1 MNDNKKTNNINKND
15 DKKEIIVKNDLGVVS
30 ISNKIKKNNEKNQK
44 INKKKELD
52 EELEKAVAVY
62 NKEYNTLSDTGIALF
77 YQRKKTIDLI
87 DNVEFLINSIANHP
101 KEFDKKI
108 KEIKVIK
115 NNFKQICDFTKKEL
129 EQVQKSA
136 FTAGV
141 GVTGG
146 LAVTSLA
153 PSAAM
158 WVATTFGTASTGTA
172 ISALSGAAAN
182 SAALAWLGGG
192 SIAAGGAGVTGG
204 QALLALAG
212 PIGWSIAGATLLTSI
227 ILLSNNKRKIDKEK
241 KDEIEKIKTNTGK
254 IVEQSNSIKILL
266 EENNALYVNI
276 VKNYQKAL
284 YIFNMDYTIMKEE
297 DKFLLGSIV
306 NETKAI
312 AKSIEKGI
320 VEDDG

>member
-1 MNDNKKTNNINKND
+1 MDDNKKTNNINKND

-153 PSAAM
+153 PSATM

-320 VEDDG
+320 VEDEG

>member
-1 MNDNKKTNNINKND
+1 MDNNKKTNNINKND

-44 INKKKELD
+44 INKKKVID

-77 YQRKKTIDLI
+77 YQREKTIDLI

-129 EQVQKSA
+129 EQVQKAA

-192 SIAAGGAGVTGG
+192 SIAAGGTGVTGG

-241 KDEIEKIKTNTGK
+241 KDEIEKIKTNTEK

-284 YIFNMDYTIMKEE
+284 YIFNMDYTVMKEE

-320 VEDDG
+320 VEDEK

>member
-1 MNDNKKTNNINKND
+1 MDDNKKTNNINKND

-101 KEFDKKI
+101 KDFDKKI

-320 VEDDG
+320 VEDEG

>member
-1 MNDNKKTNNINKND
+1 MDDNKKTNNINKND

-241 KDEIEKIKTNTGK
+241 KDEIERIKTNTGK

-320 VEDDG
+320 VEDEG

>member
-1 MNDNKKTNNINKND
+1 MDDNKKTNNINKND

-204 QALLALAG
+204 QTLLALAG

-320 VEDDG
+320 VEDEG

>member
-1 MNDNKKTNNINKND
+1 MDDNKKTNNINKND

-241 KDEIEKIKTNTGK
+241 KDEIEKIKTNTKK

-320 VEDDG
+320 VEDEG

>member
-1 MNDNKKTNNINKND
+1 MDDNKKTNNINKND

-115 NNFKQICDFTKKEL
+115 NNFKQICDFIKKEL

-320 VEDDG
+320 VEDEG

>member
-1 MNDNKKTNNINKND
+1 MDDNKKTNNINKND

-44 INKKKELD
+44 INKKKVLD

-320 VEDDG
+320 VEDEG

>member
-1 MNDNKKTNNINKND
+1 MDDNKKTNNINKND

-146 LAVTSLA
+146 IAVTILA

-320 VEDDG
+320 VEDEG

>member
-1 MNDNKKTNNINKND
+1 MDDNKKTSNINKND

-284 YIFNMDYTIMKEE
+284 YILNMDYTIMKEE

-320 VEDDG
+320 VEDEG

>member
-1 MNDNKKTNNINKND
+1 MDDNKKTNNINKND

-52 EELEKAVAVY
+52 EEFEKAVAVY

-320 VEDDG
+320 VEDEG

>member
-1 MNDNKKTNNINKND
+1 M
-15 DKKEIIVKNDLGVVS
+15 GVVS

-320 VEDDG
+320 VEDEG

>member
-1 MNDNKKTNNINKND
+1 MDDNKKTNNINKND

-30 ISNKIKKNNEKNQK
+30 ISNKIKKNNE
-44 INKKKELD
+44 KKELD

-320 VEDDG
+320 VEDEG

>member
-1 MNDNKKTNNINKND
+1 MDDNKKTNNINKND

-62 NKEYNTLSDTGIALF
+62 NKEYDTLSDTGIALF

-320 VEDDG
+320 VEDEG

>member
-1 MNDNKKTNNINKND
+1 MDDNKKTNNINKND

-44 INKKKELD
+44 KNKKKELD

-320 VEDDG
+320 VEDEG

>member
-1 MNDNKKTNNINKND
+1 MDDNKKTNNINKND

-241 KDEIEKIKTNTGK
+241 KNEIEKIKTNTGK

-320 VEDDG
+320 VEDEG

>member
-1 MNDNKKTNNINKND
+1 MDDNKKTNNINKND

-276 VKNYQKAL
+276 VKDYQKAL

-320 VEDDG
+320 VEDEG

>member
-1 MNDNKKTNNINKND
+1 MDDNKKTNNINKND

-44 INKKKELD
+44 VNKKKELD

-158 WVATTFGTASTGTA
+158 WVATTFGTASTGNA

-320 VEDDG
+320 VEDEG

>member
-1 MNDNKKTNNINKND
+1 MDDNKKTNNINKND
-15 DKKEIIVKNDLGVVS
+15 DKKEIILKNDLGVVS

-320 VEDDG
+320 VEDEG

>member
-1 MNDNKKTNNINKND
+1 MDDNKKTNNINKND

-172 ISALSGAAAN
+172 ISVLSGAAAN

-320 VEDDG
+320 VEDEG

>member
-1 MNDNKKTNNINKND
+1 MW
-15 DKKEIIVKNDLGVVS
+15 
-30 ISNKIKKNNEKNQK
+30 
-44 INKKKELD
+44 
-52 EELEKAVAVY
+52 
-62 NKEYNTLSDTGIALF
+62 F
-77 YQRKKTIDLI
+77 Y
-87 DNVEFLINSIANHP
+87 
-101 KEFDKKI
+101 
-108 KEIKVIK
+108 
-115 NNFKQICDFTKKEL
+115 KKEL

-284 YIFNMDYTIMKEE
+284 YILIWTIQ
-297 DKFLLGSIV
+297 
-306 NETKAI
+306 
-312 AKSIEKGI
+312 
-320 VEDDG
+320 

>member
-1 MNDNKKTNNINKND
+1 MDDNKKTNNINKND

>member
-1 MNDNKKTNNINKND
+1 MDDNKKTNNINKND

-320 VEDDG
+320 VEDEG

>member
-1 MNDNKKTNNINKND
+1 MDDNKKTNNINKND

-241 KDEIEKIKTNTGK
+241 KD
-254 IVEQSNSIKILL
+254 
-266 EENNALYVNI
+266 
-276 VKNYQKAL
+276 
-284 YIFNMDYTIMKEE
+284 IMKEE

-320 VEDDG
+320 VEDEG

>member
-1 MNDNKKTNNINKND
+1 MDDNKKTNNINKND

-192 SIAAGGAGVTGG
+192 SIATGGAGVTGG

-320 VEDDG
+320 VEDEG

>member
-1 MNDNKKTNNINKND
+1 MDDNKKTNNINKND

-77 YQRKKTIDLI
+77 YKRKKTIDLI

-241 KDEIEKIKTNTGK
+241 KDEIEKIKNNTGK

-320 VEDDG
+320 VEDEG

>member
-1 MNDNKKTNNINKND
+1 MDDNKKTNNINKND

-30 ISNKIKKNNEKNQK
+30 ISNKMKKNNEKNQK

-320 VEDDG
+320 VEDEG

>member
-1 MNDNKKTNNINKND
+1 M
-15 DKKEIIVKNDLGVVS
+15 GVVS

-146 LAVTSLA
+146 IAVTSLA

-320 VEDDG
+320 VEDEG

>member
-30 ISNKIKKNNEKNQK
+30 ISNKIKKNSEKNQK
-44 INKKKELD
+44 INKKKVLD

-241 KDEIEKIKTNTGK
+241 KDEIEKIKNNTGK

-320 VEDDG
+320 VEDEG

>member
-1 MNDNKKTNNINKND
+1 MDDNKKTNNINKND

-44 INKKKELD
+44 VNKKKELD

-172 ISALSGAAAN
+172 ISVLSGAAAN

-320 VEDDG
+320 VEDEG

>member
-1 MNDNKKTNNINKND
+1 MDDNKKTNNINKND

-44 INKKKELD
+44 MNKKKVLD
-52 EELEKAVAVY
+52 EELEKAIAVY
-62 NKEYNTLSDTGIALF
+62 NKEYNILSDTGIALF

-172 ISALSGAAAN
+172 ILALSGAAAN

-320 VEDDG
+320 VEDEG

>member
-1 MNDNKKTNNINKND
+1 MDDNKKTNNINKND

-146 LAVTSLA
+146 LAITSLA

-158 WVATTFGTASTGTA
+158 WVATTFGTASTGNA

-320 VEDDG
+320 VEDEG

>member
-1 MNDNKKTNNINKND
+1 MDDNKKTNNINKND

-87 DNVEFLINSIANHP
+87 DNIEFLINSIANHP

-146 LAVTSLA
+146 IAVTSLA

-320 VEDDG
+320 VEDEG

>member
-1 MNDNKKTNNINKND
+1 MDDNKKTNNINKND

-141 GVTGG
+141 GETGG
-146 LAVTSLA
+146 IAVTSLA

-158 WVATTFGTASTGTA
+158 WVATTFGTASTGNA

-320 VEDDG
+320 VEDEG

>member
-1 MNDNKKTNNINKND
+1 MDDNKKTNNINKND

-141 GVTGG
+141 GLTGG

-172 ISALSGAAAN
+172 ISALSGAAAK

-212 PIGWSIAGATLLTSI
+212 PIGWSIAGAKLLTSI

-320 VEDDG
+320 VEDEG

>member
-1 MNDNKKTNNINKND
+1 MDDNKKTNNINKND

-44 INKKKELD
+44 VNKKKELD

-320 VEDDG
+320 VEDEG

>member
-30 ISNKIKKNNEKNQK
+30 ISNKIKKNSEKNQK
-44 INKKKELD
+44 INKKKVLD

-87 DNVEFLINSIANHP
+87 DNVEFLINNIANHP

-241 KDEIEKIKTNTGK
+241 KDEIEKIKNNTGK

-320 VEDDG
+320 VEDEG

>member
-1 MNDNKKTNNINKND
+1 MDDKKKTNNINKND

-172 ISALSGAAAN
+172 ISTLSGAAAN

-320 VEDDG
+320 VEDEG

>member
-1 MNDNKKTNNINKND
+1 MDDNKKTNNINKND

-52 EELEKAVAVY
+52 EKLEKAVAVY

-182 SAALAWLGGG
+182 SATLAWLGGG

-320 VEDDG
+320 VEDEG